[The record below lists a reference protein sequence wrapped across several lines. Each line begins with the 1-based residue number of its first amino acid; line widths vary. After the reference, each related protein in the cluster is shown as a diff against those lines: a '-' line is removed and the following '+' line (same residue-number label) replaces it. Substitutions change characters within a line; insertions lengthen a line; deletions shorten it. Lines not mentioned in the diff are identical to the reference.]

1 MWSGNGDPGKST
13 ISSGN
18 SGKRGTSSFYSREK
32 QSGHRDNRGLVIG
45 ELSRQLDLT
54 VVTNYKTRMKLQD
67 KVAVITGASMGIGEA
82 IAKLFLAEGAKVV
95 LCARDLARTKAAEQ
109 RIGGGSGNTL
119 SVSCDVSKRDEVDAL
134 VQTVIAKFGRIDIFV
149 NNAGFGLND
158 AVADMDMAEL
168 RRMFDTNLFGAVE
181 CIQAVVPI
189 MRRQGGGDIVNISSV
204 SGHISTPYMS
214 GYAATK
220 HAMNAIGKA
229 ARMELRRH
237 NINVLTVCPGYIATD
252 FVKNMVKGKHA
263 ERVGSSVKY
272 AVGPDVVAKATL
284 DGILKRKREV
294 VTPRIYSLFISMYH
308 TLPGVV

>member
-1 MWSGNGDPGKST
+1 
-13 ISSGN
+13 
-18 SGKRGTSSFYSREK
+18 
-32 QSGHRDNRGLVIG
+32 
-45 ELSRQLDLT
+45 
-54 VVTNYKTRMKLQD
+54 MKLQD

-82 IAKLFLAEGAKVV
+82 IAKLFLEEGARVV
-95 LCARDLARTKAAEQ
+95 LCSGDLARTKAAEQ
-109 RIGGGSGNTL
+109 RIGAGTNTL
-119 SVSCDVSKRDEVDAL
+119 SVACDVSQRDQVDEL
-134 VQTVIAKFGRIDIFV
+134 VRIAVKKFGRIDIFV

-168 RRMFDTNLFGAVE
+168 RRMFDTNLFGAIE
-181 CIQAVVPI
+181 CMQSVIPV

-220 HAMNAIGKA
+220 HAMNAVGKA
-229 ARMELRRH
+229 ARMELLRH

-272 AVGPDVVAKATL
+272 AVGPEVVAQATL
-284 DGILKRKREV
+284 KGLLKRKREV
-294 VTPRIYSLFISMYH
+294 VVPRIYQVFISMYH
-308 TLPGVV
+308 TLPGVVENRIRKALRPTAQVMTEAAEKSN

>member
-1 MWSGNGDPGKST
+1 
-13 ISSGN
+13 
-18 SGKRGTSSFYSREK
+18 
-32 QSGHRDNRGLVIG
+32 
-45 ELSRQLDLT
+45 
-54 VVTNYKTRMKLQD
+54 MKLQD

-82 IAKLFLAEGAKVV
+82 IAKLFLEEGAKVV

-109 RIGGGSGNTL
+109 RIGGGGGNTL
-119 SVSCDVSKRDEVDAL
+119 SLACDVSKRSDVDAL
-134 VQTVIAKFGRIDIFV
+134 IEAVVRKFGRIDIFV

-158 AVADMDMAEL
+158 AVADMNMAEL
-168 RRMFDTNLFGAVE
+168 RKMFDTNLFGAIE
-181 CIQAVVPI
+181 CMQAVIPV
-189 MRRQGGGDIVNISSV
+189 MRPQGGGDIVNISSV

-229 ARMELRRH
+229 ARMELLRH
-237 NINVLTVCPGYIATD
+237 NINVVTVCPGYIATD

-284 DGILKRKREV
+284 EGMLKRKREV

-308 TLPGVV
+308 TLPGVVERRIRKALKPTSQVMAEAEKKPAGN